1 MYSIK
6 LEPCQEFLK
15 SHPEMR
21 DEILKFKPKEET
33 KIGYSSAYGRFLLH
47 KNKLDLTKLGFT
59 KRVVKSEIFGT
70 KEFFD
75 SPSMA
80 KGWDSWGEVFE
91 GVHQN
96 LL

>member
-1 MYSIK
+1 
-6 LEPCQEFLK
+6 
-15 SHPEMR
+15 MR

-33 KIGYSSAYGRFLLH
+33 KNSYSRAYSLFLLH
-47 KNKLDLTKLGFT
+47 KNKLDLTKFGFI

-70 KEFFD
+70 GTFFD

-91 GVHQN
+91 GIHQN